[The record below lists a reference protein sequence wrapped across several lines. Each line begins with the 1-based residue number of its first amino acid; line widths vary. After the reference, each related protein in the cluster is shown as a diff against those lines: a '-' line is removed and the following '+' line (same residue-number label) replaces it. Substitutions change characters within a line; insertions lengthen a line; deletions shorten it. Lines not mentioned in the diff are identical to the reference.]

1 MNADEHRHS
10 WKKVRI
16 RREDGSTRLF
26 VAQSLD
32 ALNRSLETLRTTD
45 LTGYSK
51 YL

>member
-1 MNADEHRHS
+1 MSPDDNRNS

-16 RREDGSTRLF
+16 RRDDGSTRLF
-26 VAQSLD
+26 IAQSLE